1 MNEKR
6 HYARVNFVEQ
16 AHLQYAD
23 QSREVTLH
31 DISLKGALIELAQP
45 VANDLT
51 GSACHLS
58 LRLADSSI
66 VLYFDAQVAHAE
78 GTAMGMTFTGMDSDS
93 ITHLRRLLELNTGN
107 PEEIDRELSYMVQ
120 NR

>member
-16 AHLQYAD
+16 AHLHYAGHPC
-23 QSREVTLH
+23 EVTLH
-31 DISLKGALIELAQP
+31 DISLKGALLEAAQP
-45 VANDLT
+45 VDGKLVGAP
-51 GSACHLS
+51 CHLS
-58 LRLADSSI
+58 LCLADSSI
-66 VLYFDAQVAHAE
+66 VLEFDAQVAHAQ
-78 GTAMGMTFTGMDSDS
+78 GTTMGVTFTSMDSDS

-107 PEEIDRELSYMVQ
+107 PDEIDRELSYMVQ

>member
-16 AHLQYAD
+16 AHLNYAG
-23 QSREVTLH
+23 QLLEVTLH
-31 DISLKGALIELAQP
+31 DISLKGALLELPQP
-45 VANDLT
+45 LESCQN
-51 GSACHLS
+51 GSSCHLA

-66 VLYFDAQVAHAE
+66 VLDFDSEIAHIHD
-78 GTAMGMTFTGMDSDS
+78 TTMGVTFTAMDSDS
-93 ITHLRRLLELNTGN
+93 MTHLRRLLELNTGD
-107 PEEIDRELSYMVQ
+107 PDEIDRELSYMVQ

>member
-16 AHLQYAD
+16 ANLNYAD
-23 QSREVTLH
+23 SSQDVTLN
-31 DISLKGALIELAQP
+31 DISLKGALIELAHP
-45 VANDLT
+45 IDNTLI
-51 GSACHLS
+51 GSPCHLS

-66 VLYFDAQVAHAE
+66 VLDFDAQVAHSQQKNI
-78 GTAMGMTFTGMDSDS
+78 GVTFTAMDSDS

-120 NR
+120 DR